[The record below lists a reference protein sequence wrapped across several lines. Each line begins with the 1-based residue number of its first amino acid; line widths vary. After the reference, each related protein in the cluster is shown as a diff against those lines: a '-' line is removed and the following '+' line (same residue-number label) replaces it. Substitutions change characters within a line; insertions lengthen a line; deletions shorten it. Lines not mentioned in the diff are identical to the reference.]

1 MTGLSI
7 PDNFPLA
14 LLVGQ
19 EVIQVCIGSH
29 HVRINLSKPAP
40 VIAGVQKWED
50 GAAIDIE
57 AGFILREN
65 LKPKISATNDNLGRR
80 SGALTVLLGKTISSV
95 EKLSKNE
102 LRLCFTG
109 EIDLRLITDP
119 QGFESYHL
127 HIEGDSVDVTIPS
140 AA

>member
-1 MTGLSI
+1 M
-7 PDNFPLA
+7 
-14 LLVGQ
+14 
-19 EVIQVCIGSH
+19 
-29 HVRINLSKPAP
+29 HVRINLLKPAR
-40 VIAGVQKWED
+40 VIAGGQKWED
-50 GAAIDIE
+50 GASIDIE
-57 AGFILREN
+57 AGFILREKS
-65 LKPKISATNDNLGRR
+65 KPNISARNDNLGRR

-102 LRLCFTG
+102 LQLCFTG

-127 HIEGDSVDVTIPS
+127 HIEGDSVDVTIPN